1 MINLLSKLW
10 PIWNPKNPVE
20 NLELNNLYLYNSLTR
35 QKELFKPINPNAEV
49 GMYTCGPTVYNFPH
63 LGNLRTYVFEDVL
76 KRVLTYNDY
85 RVKHVMNITDV
96 GHLTGDQ
103 DMGEDKLELEAKK
116 EGKDAWA
123 IAKFYTDAFFADAKH
138 LNIITPN
145 VVCKATDHIA
155 EQIELIKTLETK
167 GFTYKTA
174 DGIYFDTSK
183 IKDYGKL
190 SGQKLSD
197 LMEGARIE
205 KNDDKK
211 NATDFAL
218 WKFSPV
224 SEKRQME
231 WPSPWGVGFPGWH
244 IECSAM
250 SMKYLGEQ
258 FDIHCGGIDHLA
270 IHHTNEIAQSESA
283 TGKKPWVNYWIHGAF
298 LNIAGGKK
306 MAKSSGDFIT
316 VTNTFIDNGLSP
328 LIYRY
333 ACLSVHYRKPMEWSE
348 GSIESAKNG
357 YHNLLNKVSGLG
369 DKIGNVDEGLRVKFL
384 SAINDDM
391 NMALALAITQ
401 EVFKTKLSNED
412 KLATVLDFDVVL
424 GLKLNEVI
432 KKTGAEDIPDHVSK
446 LVIERQT
453 ARDTK
458 NWAESDRLRDEIKKH
473 GYEVKDTGN
482 GPEVKKII

>member
-1 MINLLSKLW
+1 MLNLLSKIW

-20 NLELNNLYLYNSLTR
+20 NLEMNNLYLFNSLTHK
-35 QKELFKPINPNAEV
+35 KELFKPINPDAEV

-76 KRVLTYNDY
+76 KRILSYDGY

-103 DMGEDKLELEAKK
+103 DMGEDKLEREAKK

-123 IAKFYTDAFFADAKH
+123 VAKFYTDAFFTDAKN

-145 VVCKATDHIA
+145 VVCKATEHIA
-155 EQIELIKTLETK
+155 EQIELLKVLEKK
-167 GFTYKTA
+167 GFTYKTS

-183 IKDYGKL
+183 VADYGKL

-211 NATDFAL
+211 NPTDFAL
-218 WKFSPV
+218 WKFSPTN
-224 SEKRQME
+224 EKRQME

-250 SMKYLGEQ
+250 SMKYLGDH
-258 FDIHCGGIDHLA
+258 FDIHCGGVDHLT
-270 IHHTNEIAQSESA
+270 IHHTNEIAQTESA

-316 VTNTFIDNGLSP
+316 VTNTFIDKGMSP

-333 ACLSVHYRKPMEWSE
+333 ACLAVHYRKPMEWSD

-357 YHNLLNKVSGLG
+357 YANLLNKISTLG
-369 DKIGNVDEGLRVKFL
+369 DKIGNIDETLQQKFL
-384 SAINDDM
+384 LAINDDM
-391 NMALALAITQ
+391 NMALALSIVQ
-401 EVFKTKLSNED
+401 EVLKAKISNED
-412 KLATVLDFDVVL
+412 KLATILDFDKVL
-424 GLKLNEVI
+424 GLELNKSI
-432 KKTGAEDIPDHVSK
+432 KKAGSEDVPDHVSK
-446 LVIERQT
+446 LVIQRQN
-453 ARDTK
+453 ARDSK

-473 GYEVKDTGN
+473 GYEVKDTSN
-482 GPEVKKII
+482 GPEVKKI